1 LLETDDEENI
11 DDVID
16 GRDSDGEN
24 AETTKVGDD
33 DDNEE
38 EENAVAATTTT
49 TATAMEDVLV
59 LDFDAADCRTII
71 VLDCA
76 ALVCGMEMEMEMNA
90 SICNTIALALSER
103 SQYYQRRCCHFKF
116 MVHCSFED
124 DDDCDD
130 GRLHVE
136 EEKTRGIFD

>member
-1 LLETDDEENI
+1 MLETDDEENI

-76 ALVCGMEMEMEMNA
+76 ALVCGMEMEMNA

-103 SQYYQRRCCHFKF
+103 SQYYQRRCCHF
-116 MVHCSFED
+116 VHGSLFI
-124 DDDCDD
+124 
-130 GRLHVE
+130 R
-136 EEKTRGIFD
+136 RRR

>member
-1 LLETDDEENI
+1 MPETDDEENI

-33 DDNEE
+33 DNNEE
-38 EENAVAATTTT
+38 GENAVAATTTTT

-59 LDFDAADCRTII
+59 IDFDAADCRTII

-76 ALVCGMEMEMEMNA
+76 ALACGIVMDA

-103 SQYYQRRCCHFKF
+103 SQYYQRRCCISSSWF
-116 MVHCSFED
+116 MFIVHS
-124 DDDCDD
+124 
-130 GRLHVE
+130 
-136 EEKTRGIFD
+136 KTTMIIAMMAGFT